1 MILVVNNDA
10 QGLGVLKTI
19 LTSAGFDVRR
29 AAGGL
34 SLERQPASS
43 DDRDEQFEDLANR
56 VPVAIWVMG
65 RDERL
70 QFYNKRAAG
79 FVGSAMSRVL
89 NEGWGEIVHP
99 QDLERA
105 QAKYSAAVAGG
116 RGFRIECRML
126 RGNDEHRWVLHTG
139 AARYVRGRFAG
150 HIGTSVDITDL
161 KLGYERMMT
170 AQKRESLGTLTAGIA
185 HDFNTLLASI
195 FAAADLAMFALPPDS
210 PARENLARIYRAATR
225 ASEIVKLLMS
235 YAETTKVRI

>member
-1 MILVVNNDA
+1 
-10 QGLGVLKTI
+10 
-19 LTSAGFDVRR
+19 
-29 AAGGL
+29 
-34 SLERQPASS
+34 
-43 DDRDEQFEDLANR
+43 
-56 VPVAIWVMG
+56 
-65 RDERL
+65 
-70 QFYNKRAAG
+70 
-79 FVGSAMSRVL
+79 
-89 NEGWGEIVHP
+89 
-99 QDLERA
+99 
-105 QAKYSAAVAGG
+105 G

-185 HDFNTLLASI
+185 HDFNTLLASM
-195 FAAADLAMFALPPDS
+195 FAAPALAMFALPPDW

-235 YAETTKVRI
+235 YAETTKVRIERVDLSRTVAATIDVIRGRLPPNVELQLSLSPD